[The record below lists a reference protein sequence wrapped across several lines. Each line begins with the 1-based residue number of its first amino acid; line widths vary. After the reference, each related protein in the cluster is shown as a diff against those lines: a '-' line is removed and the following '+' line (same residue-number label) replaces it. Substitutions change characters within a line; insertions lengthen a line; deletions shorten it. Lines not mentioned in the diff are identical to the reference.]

1 MHKTKNTLADNTRK
15 TVIPLLQARLYDAID
30 LTSQAKQAH
39 WNVKGPNFI
48 ALHELFD
55 QVHGEADGH
64 ADLIAERLVALG
76 GQAQGTVRISATNSE
91 LAEYPL
97 NASAQADHVD
107 ALSSALAKYGQLVRD
122 ASDIAGD
129 AGDQD
134 TSDLFTEISR
144 EVDKSL
150 WFVEAHL

>member
-1 MHKTKNTLADNTRK
+1 MHKTKNTLPDNTRK
-15 TVIPLLQARLYDAID
+15 SVIALLQDRLYDAID

-39 WNVKGPNFI
+39 WNVKGANFI

-55 QVHGEADGH
+55 QIHGEANGH

-76 GQAQGTVRISATNSE
+76 GQAEGTVRVAAAKSA

-97 NASAQADHVD
+97 EASAQAEHVD
-107 ALSSALAKYGQLVRD
+107 ALSSALAKFGQLVRD
-122 ASDIAGD
+122 ASDTAGD

-134 TSDLFTEISR
+134 TCDLFTEVSR